1 MISVSRRRREAP
13 LTTARV
19 KPRIPQATTTPP
31 LVRRP
36 ARKRP
41 QKTEGTGLLSQTSEY
56 ALRAL
61 AVLARLRPGESMRAT
76 DLARETAVPPQY
88 LSKVLRRLVA
98 RGLLRARKG
107 HGGGFSLARGP
118 SAIRVADVLDAL
130 DSAPLI
136 GRCAFGWGRCDAA
149 HPCPLHPMWS
159 KLTESFQTWTS
170 TTTLADVT

>member
-1 MISVSRRRREAP
+1 MISVSHRRREAP
-13 LTTARV
+13 HGTARV
-19 KPRIPQATTTPP
+19 K
-31 LVRRP
+31 
-36 ARKRP
+36 ARKRA

-61 AVLARLRPGESMRAT
+61 ATLAKLRPGESMRAT

-88 LSKVLRRLVA
+88 LSKVLRKLVA

-118 SAIRVADVLDAL
+118 SAIRVADVLEAL
-130 DSAPLI
+130 DSAPPI